1 MKTPPD
7 DGLIRVDEQAHKAW
21 KGSERLVLSRL
32 EFACLARLARTPG
45 KIVTPEQF
53 KRDVWQT
60 DWWGNAGHKT
70 LQMHIALLRKKL
82 GDDAANPRYIETV
95 RSVGIRLIEDAAVP
109 VKPPV
114 SEVKQFL
121 LPLRI
126 DRHGQMIW
134 DANDVLVAAA
144 MSPSS
149 ARWIVECANAG
160 LNEAEAVSGG

>member
-7 DGLIRVDEQAHKAW
+7 DGLIRVDEQAHEAW

-45 KIVTPEQF
+45 RIVTPEQF
-53 KRDVWQT
+53 RQDVWQT
-60 DWWGNAGHKT
+60 NWWGTAGHKT
-70 LQMHIALLRKKL
+70 MQMHMAVLRKKL
-82 GDDAANPRYIETV
+82 GDDAANPRYIVSV
-95 RSVGIRLIEDAAVP
+95 RGVGYRLVEESVVAVRP
-109 VKPPV
+109 TV
-114 SEVKQFL
+114 SEVKDFR

-149 ARWIVECANAG
+149 ARWIVESANAAHVV
-160 LNEAEAVSGG
+160 EAEVVDG